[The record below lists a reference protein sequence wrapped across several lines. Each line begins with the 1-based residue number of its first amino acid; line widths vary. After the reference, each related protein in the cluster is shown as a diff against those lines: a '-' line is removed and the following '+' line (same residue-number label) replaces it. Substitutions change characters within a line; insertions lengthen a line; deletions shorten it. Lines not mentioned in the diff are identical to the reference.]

1 MKQLEEFI
9 NENKEIKKIKTTN
22 ECYSCCDPSYTVG
35 LPVQST
41 IEITGEEVPE
51 EVPSSEPVNVDP
63 GNLVQ
68 SSGRSYEFGT
78 PPEIQIG
85 TIEYKVR
92 EDIYNLVKKYKDD
105 KRNKF
110 AFGNIVELKPNER
123 YCVARIYGGL
133 NGTGKWEEY
142 LEDIN
147 KLLKDIKKNYHTWV
161 LQILN
166 DCLDDVWT
174 LEIGVRWSEKD
185 VKNFI
190 KSEK

>member
-1 MKQLEEFI
+1 MKRLGEFI
-9 NENKEIKKIKTTN
+9 NDSTTKIRTTN
-22 ECYSCCDPSYTVG
+22 ECYSCDPGYVIPSIDND
-35 LPVQST
+35 QS
-41 IEITGEEVPE
+41 ISGEEIPQE
-51 EVPSSEPVNVDP
+51 KIPTEDP

-68 SSGRSYEFGT
+68 TSGRSYEFGT
-78 PPEIQIG
+78 PPEIRIG

-92 EDIYNLVKKYKDD
+92 EDIYELVKKIKDD
-105 KRNKF
+105 KRNRMSF
-110 AFGNIVELKPNER
+110 ENVVELRPCER
-123 YCVARIYGGL
+123 YFVARIYGGL

-147 KLLKDIKKNYHTWV
+147 KLIKDIKKNYHCWV
-161 LQILN
+161 VQILN

-185 VKNFI
+185 IKNFI

>member
-1 MKQLEEFI
+1 MKTLNQFI
-9 NENKEIKKIKTTN
+9 NDSTSKIKTTN
-22 ECYSCCDPSYTVG
+22 ECLSCDPSYTIG
-35 LPVQST
+35 IGNSLPASDLSGT
-41 IEITGEEVPE
+41 EGE

-92 EDIYNLVKKYKDD
+92 EDIYELIKKHKDP

-123 YCVARIYGGL
+123 YCIARIYGGL

-147 KLLKDIKKNYHTWV
+147 KLLKDIKKTYHTWV

>member
-9 NENKEIKKIKTTN
+9 NEEQPKIRTTN
-22 ECYSCCDPSYTVG
+22 ECYGCCDQSYTVG
-35 LPVQST
+35 LPVVGGDL
-41 IEITGEEVPE
+41 TGEEIPAE
-51 EVPSSEPVNVDP
+51 DEPKACADC

-68 SSGRSYEFGT
+68 TNGRSYEFGT
-78 PPEIQIG
+78 PPEIRIG

-92 EDIYNLVKKYKDD
+92 EDIYELVKKIKDD
-105 KRNKF
+105 KRNRMSF
-110 AFGNIVELKPNER
+110 ENVVELRPCER
-123 YCVARIYGGL
+123 YFVARIYGGL

-147 KLLKDIKKNYHTWV
+147 KLIKDIKKNYHCWV
-161 LQILN
+161 VQILN